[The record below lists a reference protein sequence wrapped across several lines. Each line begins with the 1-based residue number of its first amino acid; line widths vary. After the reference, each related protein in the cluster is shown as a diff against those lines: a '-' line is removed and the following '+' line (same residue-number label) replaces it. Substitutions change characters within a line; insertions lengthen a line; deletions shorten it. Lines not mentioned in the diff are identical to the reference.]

1 MGRASRESR
10 LNAAFVM
17 IADTLTADYDVIN
30 LLHMLVTECTEILGM
45 QAGGLMLADTD
56 GSLQVVASTSE
67 SANLVELM
75 QLSAGAGPC
84 IRCFTTE
91 KVVSV
96 PDIAQSDGT
105 WPEFRDAA
113 LQEGFLSVHAVPMT
127 LRGETIGTMNLF
139 GAEVGKLS
147 TRDAAAAQALADA
160 ATIGILQERI
170 ASHANVVAE
179 QLQKALDSRV
189 LIEQAKGV
197 IAQATGMSMD
207 ESFNVLRRY
216 ARNNNLTLR
225 AASENL
231 TTRAVGVA
239 ELGTVPAPR

>member
-1 MGRASRESR
+1 MGRASRETR

-17 IADTLTADYDVIN
+17 IADTLTADYDVIT
-30 LLHMLVTECTEILGM
+30 LLHMVVTECSEILGM

-56 GSLQVVASTSE
+56 GTLHVVASTSE

-84 IRCFTTE
+84 IRCFITE
-91 KVVSV
+91 KAVSV
-96 PDIAQSDGT
+96 PDIAESDAT
-105 WPEFRDAA
+105 WSMFRDAA
-113 LQEGFLSVHAVPMT
+113 LQEGFLSVHAVPMA

-139 GAEVGKLS
+139 GADVGKLS
-147 TRDAAAAQALADA
+147 KRDAAAAQALADA

-170 ASHANVVAE
+170 ASQAHVVTE

-197 IAQATGMSMD
+197 IAQASGMSMD
-207 ESFNVLRRY
+207 DSFNILRRY

-231 TTRAVGVA
+231 TTRTVRVA
-239 ELGTVPAPR
+239 ELGTMRTPR